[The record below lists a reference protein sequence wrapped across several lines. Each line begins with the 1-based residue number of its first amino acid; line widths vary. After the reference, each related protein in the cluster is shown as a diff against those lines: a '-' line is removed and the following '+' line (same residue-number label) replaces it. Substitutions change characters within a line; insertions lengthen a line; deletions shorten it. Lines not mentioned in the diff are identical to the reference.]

1 MLQRLTKVC
10 FDIDINVDN
19 VVVNVAINVVIN
31 VIVIVNVVVNSVLLK
46 FFWDPNQFFYR
57 SKRLFFAP
65 FFANLFNRLV
75 SAIEDRFDKA
85 AQNLNLQGANST

>member
-10 FDIDINVDN
+10 FDIDINVDNVVVN

-31 VIVIVNVVVNSVLLK
+31 VIVIVNVVVNSVLFK

-57 SKRLFFAP
+57 SKDFFFAVFLP
-65 FFANLFNRLV
+65 
-75 SAIEDRFDKA
+75 
-85 AQNLNLQGANST
+85 TC